1 MLALL
6 MRFYPYLL
14 RMLIPAVL
22 VLSSCNNQEPAPKL
36 SQDTIPVE
44 NEEAIFGYDVS
55 GMKVVN
61 AVVERDEN
69 LSEIL
74 GRYQVSMTEIA
85 KIGEVNPE
93 VFDPRKIKAQRPY
106 TVICSDD
113 TFSRANCFIYQPN
126 SIDFVAVE
134 FGDSVVIR
142 SGQRQVDTMSHT
154 MSGVIETSLY
164 QSIVDAGGSPAL
176 VNALADVYAWEIDF
190 FGLQKGDT
198 YSLFYTTYEVEGE
211 LAGFGDILSASFTH
225 MGEEFLAFQFDQGNG
240 HGSEYFDE
248 TGASLRK
255 TFLKAPL
262 SFTRISSRFSYSRLH
277 PILKIRRP
285 HLGVDYAAP
294 TGTPVVAVGDGVVTK
309 ASWGG
314 GGGRTVKIKHNSNY
328 QTAYLHLSRYGQG
341 ISPGTVVKQG
351 QIIGYVGS
359 TGLST
364 GPHLDFR
371 FYKNG
376 TPVDPLTIDAPSAD
390 PITDENMAAYL
401 EVRDRFQEVMNDL
414 HEVEKRQNWLALAD
428 SKEDLEN

>member
-1 MLALL
+1 M
-6 MRFYPYLL
+6 PT
-14 RMLIPAVL
+14 
-22 VLSSCNNQEPAPKL
+22 
-36 SQDTIPVE
+36 QDTIPAE
-44 NEEAIFGYDVS
+44 NPEALFGYDVS
-55 GMKVVN
+55 GMEVVN
-61 AVVERDEN
+61 AVVQRDEN

-74 GRYQVSMTEIA
+74 GRYQVSMTEISRISNA
-85 KIGEVNPE
+85 DPA

-113 TFSRANCFIYQPN
+113 SVRKANCFIYQPN

-134 FGDSVVIR
+134 FGDSVVVR
-142 SGQRQVDTMSHT
+142 SGQRRVDTMSHT

-164 QSIVDAGGSPAL
+164 QSIVDAGGSPML

-198 YSLFYTTYEVEGE
+198 YSLFYTTYEVEGD

-240 HGSEYFDE
+240 HGEEYFDE

-314 GGGRTVKIKHNSNY
+314 GGGRTVKVRHNSNY
-328 QTAYLHLSRYGQG
+328 QTAYLHLSRYGAG
-341 ISPGTVVKQG
+341 ISPGAVVKQG
-351 QIIGYVGS
+351 QVIGYVGS

-390 PITDENMAAYL
+390 PITEENMAAYQA
-401 EVRDRFQEVMNDL
+401 VRDRFLEVMHDL
-414 HEVEKRQNWLALAD
+414 HEVEKRQNWLALASEALPSD
-428 SKEDLEN
+428 QHELISKGR